1 MSAPD
6 DDHDLVQAQGLAFS
20 LIGSLL
26 EGNGVLP
33 PGEFGR
39 HLTVLAKVTG
49 ESAPAQGAILSA
61 WAELAAKVTASRR
74 N

>member
-1 MSAPD
+1 MSTSD

-26 EGNGVLP
+26 EGHGVLQ

-39 HLTVLAKVTG
+39 HLAVLANVTG
-49 ESAPAQGAILSA
+49 ESAPAQGEILSV
-61 WAELAAKVTASRR
+61 WAALAAKITAYRQ

>member
-1 MSAPD
+1 LSVSD
-6 DDHDLVQAQGLAFS
+6 NDLVQAQGLAFS

-26 EGNGVLP
+26 EGHGVLP

-39 HLTVLAKVTG
+39 HLAVLANVTR
-49 ESAPAQGAILSA
+49 ESAPAQGEILSV
-61 WAELAAKVTASRR
+61 WAALAAKVTAHKQ

>member
-1 MSAPD
+1 MSASD

-20 LIGSLL
+20 LVGSLL
-26 EGNGVLP
+26 EGHGILP

-39 HLTVLAKVTG
+39 QLALLANVTG
-49 ESAPAQGAILSA
+49 ESAPAQGEILSA
-61 WAELAAKVTASRR
+61 WAELAAKVMAYRQ